1 MELESIHLLWN
12 LVLTGIVAPF
22 VWFIVQLHN
31 ETKRLEILLNRT
43 REEIGKEYVTRDELE
58 KDMERLHD
66 ILNKIDEKID
76 RLQHK
81 TYFQE

>member
-1 MELESIHLLWN
+1 MLIGPLGFLVRNALSEL
-12 LVLTGIVAPF
+12 
-22 VWFIVQLHN
+22 
-31 ETKRLEILLNRT
+31 KRVDILLNRT

>member
-1 MELESIHLLWN
+1 MEFDNHIIWNILLTMFIGPLGF
-12 LVLTGIVAPF
+12 LVRNALSE
-22 VWFIVQLHN
+22 L
-31 ETKRLEILLNRT
+31 KRVDILLNRT

>member
-1 MELESIHLLWN
+1 MEFDNHIIWNILLTMIIPLGF
-12 LVLTGIVAPF
+12 LVRNALSE
-22 VWFIVQLHN
+22 L
-31 ETKRLEILLNRT
+31 KRVDILLNRT

>member
-1 MELESIHLLWN
+1 MIIPLGFLVRNALSEL
-12 LVLTGIVAPF
+12 
-22 VWFIVQLHN
+22 
-31 ETKRLEILLNRT
+31 KRVDILLNRT

>member
-1 MELESIHLLWN
+1 MIIGPLGFLVRNALSEL
-12 LVLTGIVAPF
+12 
-22 VWFIVQLHN
+22 
-31 ETKRLEILLNRT
+31 KRVDILLNRT

-76 RLQHK
+76 RLQQR

>member
-1 MELESIHLLWN
+1 MEFDNITIWNILLTMIIPLGF
-12 LVLTGIVAPF
+12 LVRNALSE
-22 VWFIVQLHN
+22 L
-31 ETKRLEILLNRT
+31 KRVDILLNRT

>member
-1 MELESIHLLWN
+1 MEFDNITIWNILLTMIIGPLGF
-12 LVLTGIVAPF
+12 LVRNALSE
-22 VWFIVQLHN
+22 L
-31 ETKRLEILLNRT
+31 KRVDILLNRT